1 MNASHLII
9 FHIFFLTIQVKN
21 KPLFHR
27 ISSPHS
33 LIKYYVVVIGSGYG
47 TSIAASRKPQAA
59 AHALVNQ
66 SAFWNEARSGY
77 QVIFLRLSEKHQNMH
92 KSILVAREEN

>member
-1 MNASHLII
+1 MGH
-9 FHIFFLTIQVKN
+9 
-21 KPLFHR
+21 P
-27 ISSPHS
+27 S
-33 LIKYYVVVIGSGYG
+33 L
-47 TSIAASRKPQAA
+47 QAA

-77 QVIFLRLSEKHQNMH
+77 RVIFLRLSEKHQNMH

>member
-1 MNASHLII
+1 MGHPS
-9 FHIFFLTIQVKN
+9 
-21 KPLFHR
+21 
-27 ISSPHS
+27 
-33 LIKYYVVVIGSGYG
+33 
-47 TSIAASRKPQAA
+47 PQAA